1 MGFPFPLIFLLIF
14 VFTHTLAGFIVS
26 IGIIVL
32 LWALIAASSS
42 SGGRRWM
49 SPPMNM
55 NQPPIYQPPPYQPPI
70 YQPPYQPYT
79 MPPEPTYTPYE
90 QGYQA
95 EQTKTESA
103 EPEPSATAS
112 SEAQYEEQPTVQYP
126 QELPPMQQ

>member
-14 VFTHTLAGFIVS
+14 VFTHTLAGFVVS
-26 IGIIVL
+26 IAIIVI
-32 LWALIAASSS
+32 LWALIAASS

-55 NQPPIYQPPPYQPPI
+55 NQPPMYQPPT
-70 YQPPYQPYT
+70 YQPPYQPYAP
-79 MPPEPTYTPYE
+79 PPEPVYTPYE

-95 EQTKTESA
+95 EQPKTEVA
-103 EPEPSATAS
+103 EPEPSSAAS
-112 SEAQYEEQPTVQYP
+112 SETQYEEQPTVQYP